1 MKKTYCAIENPF
13 SANKMFVPIGQGKLI
28 KSKQYREWIETTLPL
43 ISEQLEPIKEFP
55 VEIELVIYS
64 GTDWQN
70 KRDIDNCIKPI
81 IDLLVRA
88 EILPDDTTKY
98 IENVS
103 VRHVWMKDTSKMV
116 IYYHQIEK

>member
-13 SANKMFVPIGQGKLI
+13 SANKMFVPISRGKLV
-28 KSKQYREWIETTLPL
+28 KSKQYRDWIDKNLPVL
-43 ISEQLEPIKEFP
+43 VEDLEPITSFP
-55 VEIELVIYS
+55 VEIELVVYS

-81 IDLLVRA
+81 IDLMVRA
-88 EILPDDTTKY
+88 NILPDDTTNY
-98 IENVS
+98 IGNVS
-103 VRHVWMKDTSKMV
+103 IRHVYMKGESKMV